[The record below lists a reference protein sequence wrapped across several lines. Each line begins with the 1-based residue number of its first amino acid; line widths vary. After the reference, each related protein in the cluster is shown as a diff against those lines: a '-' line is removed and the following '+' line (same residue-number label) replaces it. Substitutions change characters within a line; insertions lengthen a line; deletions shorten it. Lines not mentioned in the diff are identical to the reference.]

1 MAVGGIH
8 GQQEMQTEPES
19 EMNCWQPQ
27 KMQGCQRWM
36 RMNFCYV
43 CAGTELP
50 NPNWFKVSQQQ
61 KRANAVVLV
70 LRSQL
75 QNTYF
80 PLKVELQMQLEFVCI
95 FKVALGFMT
104 LVALQWDFHCNPAEC
119 FLLHCF
125 HSLALDQRR
134 HKSMSDIQKSS
145 ILLRYFYSF
154 LV

>member
-1 MAVGGIH
+1 
-8 GQQEMQTEPES
+8 
-19 EMNCWQPQ
+19 
-27 KMQGCQRWM
+27 
-36 RMNFCYV
+36 MNFCYV

-104 LVALQWDFHCNPAEC
+104 LVALQ
-119 FLLHCF
+119 
-125 HSLALDQRR
+125 
-134 HKSMSDIQKSS
+134 
-145 ILLRYFYSF
+145 
-154 LV
+154 